1 MSWLL
6 LTHPLAW
13 LLTWLH
19 PRIWVRLDVRRFVKA
34 GAVDTL
40 LRTFHRQRATV
51 RGIVMVLIAVL
62 ASLPAWGYWLPFGL
76 SMAGLLM
83 LQAAYWVYDF
93 NPRLN
98 VARVLPY
105 VGKYHVS
112 WNPNAA
118 YFPDRYVW
126 RRAWEQVR
134 APDVTTPPGY
144 EDQQV
149 VAVAGPMLQRLLRN
163 LLVNG
168 CVAYLLALAGI
179 GMWVWLS
186 GSMNPFR

>member
-1 MSWLL
+1 MLWLL

-13 LLTWLH
+13 LLTYLH
-19 PRIWVRLDVRRFVKA
+19 PRIWVKLDVRRFVQA

-51 RGIVMVLIAVL
+51 RGIVMVLIAGL
-62 ASLPAWGYWLPFGL
+62 ASLPTWGHWLPFGL
-76 SMAGLLM
+76 SMAGLLI
-83 LQAAYWVYDF
+83 LQAAYWLYDF

-98 VARVLPY
+98 EARNLPY
-105 VGKYHVS
+105 VGRYHVS
-112 WNPNAA
+112 WNPQAA

-134 APDVTTPPGY
+134 APDETAPPAY
-144 EDQQV
+144 EDRQV
-149 VAVAGPMLQRLLRN
+149 VNVAGPLLKQLLQN

-168 CVAYLLALAGI
+168 CVAYSLTLFGI
-179 GMWVWLS
+179 GVWAWLS
-186 GSMNPFR
+186 